1 MGGFCF
7 YIKLTDFS
15 DYITA
20 VPYALFRHKPF
31 TKEFVDMKKSKES
44 QKRKRKPMSITERAL
59 RGASAGEIIKVR
71 EVLWNTD
78 PQKGYFYFRDD
89 VDEAIAC
96 LEKGRYGNKTLLWVL
111 DELSDQRK
119 LSEALG

>member
-31 TKEFVDMKKSKES
+31 TKEFVDMKNPKSHKN
-44 QKRKRKPMSITERAL
+44 
-59 RGASAGEIIKVR
+59 V
-71 EVLWNTD
+71 
-78 PQKGYFYFRDD
+78 KG
-89 VDEAIAC
+89 
-96 LEKGRYGNKTLLWVL
+96 NP
-111 DELSDQRK
+111 
-119 LSEALG
+119 